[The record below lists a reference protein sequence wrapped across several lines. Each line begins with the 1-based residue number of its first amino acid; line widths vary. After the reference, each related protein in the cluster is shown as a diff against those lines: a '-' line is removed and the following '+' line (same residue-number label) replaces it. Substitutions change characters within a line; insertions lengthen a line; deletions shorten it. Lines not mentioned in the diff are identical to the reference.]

1 MAKHAI
7 SLLRSSSV
15 ASRNTIAT
23 SFSFSRDSCS
33 NMLASFLDTLTAMKI
48 TVIHQMNGQ
57 KITKG
62 NLFGNSFEV
71 LSCVEICQVTIVN
84 TGTIANTMV
93 WYLEAVGNHWSE
105 WLKTTFFMKENKFG
119 HSC

>member
-48 TVIHQMNGQ
+48 SYSPNEWP

-71 LSCVEICQVTIVN
+71 LSCVEICQVTIIN

-105 WLKTTFFMKENKFG
+105 WLKTTFL
-119 HSC
+119 